1 MTFAAGRATRSIWLY
16 SRGDDSVRIEVRELG
31 HALQLVVCGPGSR
44 QAAYDFADA
53 ASLIEHQASQ
63 EAHLL
68 TQGYCLESF
77 NADRRAGKERRRS
90 TRVKSADRRRPER
103 EDDRP

>member
-16 SRGDDSVRIEVRELG
+16 ARGGESVRIEVRELG
-31 HALQLVVCGPGSR
+31 HALQLVVSGPGAR

-53 ASLIEHQASQ
+53 ASLFEHHASQ

-68 TQGYCLESF
+68 TQGFCLESF
-77 NADRRAGKERRRS
+77 SAERRSGKDRRRS
-90 TRVKSADRRRPER
+90 TRPNRADRRRS
-103 EDDRP
+103 